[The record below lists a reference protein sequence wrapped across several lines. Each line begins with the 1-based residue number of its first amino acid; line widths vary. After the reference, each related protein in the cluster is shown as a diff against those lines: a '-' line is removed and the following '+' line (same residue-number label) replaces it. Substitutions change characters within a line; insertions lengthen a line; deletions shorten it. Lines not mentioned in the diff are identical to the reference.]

1 LSSSSSIQTSSFSIM
16 FSLGRGGISYEATRS
31 LSQKEGL
38 VMVDCCRSGG
48 FLVCSM
54 LVSPCAVKTNSVFIA
69 IDLVLT
75 RTVSTIFFTSVK
87 EMESLVAIFF
97 SMAITNRKLVVTNCK
112 APFG

>member
-1 LSSSSSIQTSSFSIM
+1 MSSSSSIQTSSFSIM
-16 FSLGRGGISYEATRS
+16 FSLGRGGISCEATRS

-75 RTVSTIFFTSVK
+75 RTVSSNFLYVSQRNGITSSNFLFYGNHK
-87 EMESLVAIFF
+87 S
-97 SMAITNRKLVVTNCK
+97 
-112 APFG
+112 